1 MCYYID
7 NKKLSIK
14 EREFIWMENYTLNQL
29 SYFYKLA
36 EKLNYRTAAEELL
49 ISEPALSK
57 QIKQLE
63 NAFSVKLFNKV
74 GRNIQLTEEGK
85 QIALKIGQVLREVDA
100 LNQVV
105 SQFDDPNSATL
116 KIGISGNQFIYKYVH
131 RLKEKFN
138 NLKISIH
145 EMETNMILS
154 ALKKNEIDIGVLYE
168 DVSDSQLV
176 THAIFNDEIVALD
189 FSEDENGADFISSAE
204 LKNKDM
210 AVLRDGYFIRG
221 MIDDYFA
228 SHLITPNYQFELN
241 NYQSCIRIAEEM
253 KAVTFVTT
261 SYLDS
266 IDASKLNVL
275 KINDMHSLLKMSLV
289 TPKEKSISEP
299 IRELI
304 NLINKKD

>member
-14 EREFIWMENYTLNQL
+14 RKEFVWMENYTLNQL

-63 NAFSVKLFNKV
+63 NAFNFKLFNKV
-74 GRNIQLTEEGK
+74 GRNIQLTEAGK
-85 QIALKIGQVLREVDA
+85 QMALKVGQVLREIDS
-100 LNQVV
+100 LNQVI
-105 SQFDDPNSATL
+105 SQFDNPNTAAL
-116 KIGISGNQFIYKYVH
+116 KIGISGNQFIYKYIH
-131 RLKEKFN
+131 RLKNEFI

-145 EMETNMILS
+145 EMETNSILS

-176 THAIFNDEIVALD
+176 SHASFYDEVVVLD
-189 FSEDENGADFISSAE
+189 YSGDSYGLESISSTE
-204 LKNKDM
+204 LKNKYM

-241 NYQSCIRIAEEM
+241 NYQSCIRIAKEM

-266 IDASKLNVL
+266 IDASELNIR
-275 KINDMHSLLKMSLV
+275 KINDMHSPLKMSLV
-289 TPKEKSISEP
+289 TPKEKSISAP
-299 IRELI
+299 IRKLIDLI
-304 NLINKKD
+304 NEKD